1 MTTRD
6 DISGW
11 FDSGVKLGSMYLIVM
26 CDSFNYEDYPVFAHS
41 DQECR
46 GRMNNPGNMQRV
58 MEVYNLAQDKNAQLN
73 EHRANNGP
81 K

>member
-11 FDSGVKLGSMYLIVM
+11 FDRGVAQNALYLIVM
-26 CDSFNYEDYPVFAHS
+26 CDSFSYEDYPVFAHS
-41 DQECR
+41 DKECR
-46 GRMNNPGNMQRV
+46 RACNQPGNMQRV
-58 MEVYNLAQDKNAQLN
+58 MEVYNLAQDKDAQLN
-73 EHRANNGP
+73 EFRANNGP